1 MTFSSKYGKGD
12 NSASGHRSMEVF
24 SADDGRSNPNLMQKD
39 TTVLLHE
46 ISLLL
51 DTGVDKDTISLC
63 LKLFDNDNGINPEAL
78 ANTIRQLKETSI
90 SQRNT
95 NMA

>member
-1 MTFSSKYGKGD
+1 MSSKYGKGD
-12 NSASGHRSMEVF
+12 SSAAEHRSLKVF
-24 SADDGRSNPNLMQKD
+24 SPDDSRSNPNLTQKD

-51 DTGVDKDTISLC
+51 DTGVEKDTISLC
-63 LKLFDNDNGINPEAL
+63 LKLFDNGINPEAL
-78 ANTIRQLKETSI
+78 ANTIRELKETSI
-90 SQRNT
+90 SQGKT

>member
-1 MTFSSKYGKGD
+1 MMTFSSEYRKGD
-12 NSASGHRSMEVF
+12 SSASELKVF
-24 SADDGRSNPNLMQKD
+24 SPDDSRLNPNMTQKD

-51 DTGVDKDTISLC
+51 DTGIDKDTICLC
-63 LKLFDNDNGINPEAL
+63 LKLFDNGINPEAL
-78 ANTIRQLKETSI
+78 ANTIRELRETSI
-90 SQRNT
+90 SQGKT

>member
-12 NSASGHRSMEVF
+12 SSASEHRSRKVF
-24 SADDGRSNPNLMQKD
+24 SPDDSRSNPNLMQKD

-63 LKLFDNDNGINPEAL
+63 LKLFDNGINPEAL

-90 SQRNT
+90 SQGNT